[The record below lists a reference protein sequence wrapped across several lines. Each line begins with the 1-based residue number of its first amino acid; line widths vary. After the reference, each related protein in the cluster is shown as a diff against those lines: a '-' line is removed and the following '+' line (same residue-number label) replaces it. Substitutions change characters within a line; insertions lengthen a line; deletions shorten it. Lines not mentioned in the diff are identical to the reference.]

1 MSNIMC
7 VLLSMIMW
15 RERVCVIVTD
25 RCCMYIY
32 VKKCVAR
39 VLNGNGVEMIKG
51 EWMLLIQT

>member
-1 MSNIMC
+1 
-7 VLLSMIMW
+7 MIMW
-15 RERVCVIVTD
+15 RESVCVIVTD